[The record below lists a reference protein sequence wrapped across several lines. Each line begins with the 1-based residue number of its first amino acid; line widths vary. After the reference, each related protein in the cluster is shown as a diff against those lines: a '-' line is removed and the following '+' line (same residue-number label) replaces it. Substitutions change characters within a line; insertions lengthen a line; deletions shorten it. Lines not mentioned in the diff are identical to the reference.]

1 MRQITLLKRRCKKAG
16 RNNGHFKHHTFPSSA
31 QEINNPTNTFSTFFT
46 FCTFLLSAHSA
57 LKFLFLSNR
66 IPYPPFRGDKLKI
79 YNLAKRLAAKGHTL
93 HLITFMEEAGD
104 EQYRPELEQIFEKVV
119 LVHLPKRRAGMNVLG
134 GVVSRLPFQVS
145 YFKSKEMQRKLNTLL
160 QQERYDAVHV
170 QHLRMAP
177 YLEHRADLPR
187 ILDLPDAFSLY
198 WQRRKAVKKNPL
210 KKSAESWEA
219 GRVFRYEQQVLQRFN
234 RTLCCSAEDLKY
246 LQEKHGADNLSLL
259 PNGVDLATFYPKNH
273 DYSHNHTLLF
283 TGNMDYAPNVDA
295 VVYFCKEVLPLIRKK
310 QPQVK
315 FVIAGQRPVAAVKA
329 LAQEV
334 EHVAVTGFVADLTE
348 LYNAASVVVAPLRF
362 GAGTQNKVLEA
373 MAMGIPVV
381 CSHIGF
387 GGLGIENGE
396 GAIMRTDAVSFAD
409 AVVHLLDSEAARKAL
424 GEKAA
429 RVIEARFGW
438 DAIAA
443 LLEQYLKEVAVA
455 GR

>member
-1 MRQITLLKRRCKKAG
+1 M
-16 RNNGHFKHHTFPSSA
+16 
-31 QEINNPTNTFSTFFT
+31 
-46 FCTFLLSAHSA
+46 
-57 LKFLFLSNR
+57 KFLFLSNR

-93 HLITFMEEAGD
+93 HLITFMEDAGD
-104 EQYRPELEQIFEKVV
+104 KQYRPELEKIFEKAV
-119 LVHLPKRRAGMNVLG
+119 LVHLPRRQAGMNVLG
-134 GVVSRLPFQVS
+134 GVVSKLPFQVS
-145 YFKSKEMQRKLNTLL
+145 YFKSKEMQRQLNALL
-160 QQERYDAVHV
+160 QKERYDAIHV

-177 YLEHRADLPR
+177 YLEQRSDLPR

-219 GRVFRYEQQVLQRFN
+219 SRVFRYEQQVIKRFD

-246 LQEKHGADNLSLL
+246 LQEKHGANNLSLL
-259 PNGVDLATFYPKNH
+259 PNGVDLSTFHPKNH

-295 VVYFCKEVLPLIRKK
+295 VLYFCKDVLPLIRKK
-310 QPQVK
+310 HPDVK
-315 FVIAGQRPVAAVKA
+315 FIIAGQRPVAAVKA
-329 LAQEV
+329 LAAEV
-334 EHVAVTGFVADLTE
+334 SGVQVTGFVEDLTE
-348 LYNAASVVVAPLRF
+348 MYNTASVVVAPLRF

-396 GAIMRTDAVSFAD
+396 GAIMRTDAKGFAA
-409 AVVHLLDSEAARKAL
+409 AVISLLDSESARRSL
-424 GEKAA
+424 GEKATA
-429 RVIEARFGW
+429 VIRARFGW
-438 DAIAA
+438 DAIADTLEGY
-443 LLEQYLKEVAVA
+443 LLEVAA
-455 GR
+455 KG